1 MFENTRLVVGLT
13 LFIGNINIGYL
24 PLMALDARAENV
36 LKNLVETY
44 IQEGQPVG
52 SRTLSKLPQLGV
64 SSATVR
70 NVMADLEELGLIK
83 SPHTSAGRV
92 PTAQGYR
99 LFVDSMV
106 KASPMTKATV
116 KELRERFD
124 NESDPETLIAHASD
138 LLSDL
143 SRFAGVVVLPNH
155 AAARFHQIEFLR
167 LSDTRVLAI
176 LVTEDGRVQNRV
188 LPTADKFTES
198 ELVEAANF
206 FNSRYKGNSLDD
218 VRRLL
223 IEDMHRDNDE
233 MHRLNRT
240 AMQAASRVISEEES
254 SQKNKDVVLSG
265 EQKLLDVPDLCQIE
279 TLQRLFDAF
288 KTKRDLLDLLDRSLK
303 AEGVS
308 VFIGEESGYSA
319 LGECSVIA
327 SPYEVD
333 GKVLGT
339 LGVVGPTRM
348 AYSDVI
354 SVVDITAKLLS
365 QALTLSARA

>member
-1 MFENTRLVVGLT
+1 MS
-13 LFIGNINIGYL
+13 
-24 PLMALDARAENV
+24 LDNRAENV

-44 IQEGQPVG
+44 IHQGQPVG

-70 NVMADLEELGLIK
+70 NVMSDLEELGLII
-83 SPHTSAGRV
+83 SPHTSAGRI
-92 PTAQGYR
+92 PTSQGYR
-99 LFVDSMV
+99 LFVDKML
-106 KASPMTKATV
+106 KASTLTHKAVT
-116 KELRERFD
+116 ELNDRFS
-124 NESDPETLIAHASD
+124 NETDQDALLAHASD
-138 LLSDL
+138 VLSDL
-143 SRFAGVVVLPNH
+143 TQFAGVVVLPSH
-155 AAARFHQIEFLR
+155 SVTRFHQLEFMR
-167 LSDTRVLAI
+167 LSDTRILAI
-176 LVTEDGRVQNRV
+176 LVTADGRVQNRV
-188 LPTADKFTES
+188 LNSAGGFTES

-206 FNSRYKGNSLDD
+206 FNHRYKGNTLDD

-223 IEDMHRDNDE
+223 VQDMQKDNDE
-233 MHRLNRT
+233 MHQLNRT
-240 AMQAASRVISEEES
+240 AMQAASKVIHEEQASAQSE
-254 SQKNKDVVLSG
+254 VVVTG

-279 TLQRLFDAF
+279 TLQKLFDAF

-319 LGECSVIA
+319 LDECSVIA

-348 AYSDVI
+348 AYDEVI
-354 SVVDITAKLLS
+354 AVVDITAKLLS
-365 QALTLSARA
+365 QALTAGARN

>member
-1 MFENTRLVVGLT
+1 MN
-13 LFIGNINIGYL
+13 
-24 PLMALDARAENV
+24 LDPRAENV

-44 IQEGQPVG
+44 IQQGQPVG
-52 SRTLSKLPQLGV
+52 SGTLSKLPQLGV

-70 NVMADLEELGLIK
+70 NVMSDLEDLGLIM
-83 SPHTSAGRV
+83 SPHTSAGRI

-99 LFVDSMV
+99 LFVDSMI
-106 KASPMTKATV
+106 KASPFKQSAIKQLT
-116 KELRERFD
+116 ERFE
-124 NESDPETLIAHASD
+124 NESDHEALLSHASD
-138 LLSDL
+138 VLSEL

-155 AAARFHQIEFLR
+155 AAARFHQIEFMR
-167 LSDTRVLAI
+167 LSESRVLAI

-188 LPTADKFTES
+188 LPSSGSFTSS

-206 FNSRYKGNSLDD
+206 FNSRYKGNSLSD

-233 MHRLNRT
+233 MHKVNRT

-254 SQKNKDVVLSG
+254 DKNKKDVVLSG

-327 SPYEVD
+327 SPYQVD

-348 AYSDVI
+348 AYSEVI

-365 QALTLSARA
+365 QALTKTSRA

>member
-1 MFENTRLVVGLT
+1 MS
-13 LFIGNINIGYL
+13 
-24 PLMALDARAENV
+24 LDTRAENV

-52 SRTLSKLPQLGV
+52 SRTLSKLPQLAV

-70 NVMADLEELGLIK
+70 NVMSDLEELGLIT
-83 SPHTSAGRV
+83 SPHTSAGRI
-92 PTAQGYR
+92 PTSQGYR

-106 KASPMTKATV
+106 KASTV
-116 KELRERFD
+116 TQSAVEQLSERFQS
-124 NESDPETLIAHASD
+124 ETDPETLLAHASD
-138 LLSDL
+138 VLSEL
-143 SRFAGVVVLPNH
+143 TQFAGVVMLPNQSVT
-155 AAARFHQIEFLR
+155 RFHQLEFMR
-167 LSDTRVLAI
+167 LSEARVLAI

-188 LPTADKFTES
+188 LNTVDTFSDS

-206 FNSRYKGNSLDD
+206 FNHRYKGNTLDD

-223 IEDMHRDNDE
+223 IQDMKQDNDE
-233 MHRLNRT
+233 MHQINET
-240 AMQAASRVISEEES
+240 AMQAASQVISEEEAA
-254 SQKNKDVVLSG
+254 NTKDVVLSG
-265 EQKLLDVPDLCQIE
+265 EQKLLDVPDLCEIE
-279 TLQRLFDAF
+279 TLQKLFDAF
-288 KTKRDLLDLLDRSLK
+288 KTKRDLLNLLDRSMK

-308 VFIGEESGYSA
+308 VFIGEESGYNA

-354 SVVDITAKLLS
+354 SVVDITAKILS
-365 QALTLSARA
+365 QALTTSARS